1 MNEVIFPEISL
12 TNNPKLYYTHLNNI
26 VSIQLLA
33 SIQGRVDT
41 FLKYI
46 QKIFKSD
53 SFHNMGVISKGT

>member
-1 MNEVIFPEISL
+1 MVLLTLLKIFSQ
-12 TNNPKLYYTHLNNI
+12 K
-26 VSIQLLA
+26 LLA
-33 SIQGRVDT
+33 SSQGCVDT